1 MDSDTLAGILKNF
14 YSAFDMSSFQNRL
27 KLQKIVYLIQTNGI
41 NLGFGYNFY
50 LYGPYSTDLARA
62 GFQITDYSKV
72 KIMAPEDKE
81 INRQFMAI
89 KDKLGHRKDDIKWL
103 ECATSIIYLK
113 RLGVVK
119 NKIID
124 TVAYKLTKFPKDYI
138 NSVWR
143 DLEEVGWIDKEN

>member
-1 MDSDTLAGILKNF
+1 MDADTLAGILKNF
-14 YSAFDMSSFQNRL
+14 YSTFDMSSFQNRL

-72 KIMAPEDKE
+72 KTMAPEDKE

-89 KDKLGHRKDDIKWL
+89 KDKLGPRKDDIKWL

-113 RLGVVK
+113 RLGFAK

-124 TVAYKLTKFPKDYI
+124 TVAHKLTKFPKDYI
-138 NSVWR
+138 NSVWS